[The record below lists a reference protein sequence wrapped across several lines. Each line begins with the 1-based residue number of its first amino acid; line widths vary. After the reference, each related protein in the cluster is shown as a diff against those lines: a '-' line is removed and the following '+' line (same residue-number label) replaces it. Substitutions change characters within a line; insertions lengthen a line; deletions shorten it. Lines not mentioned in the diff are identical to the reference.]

1 MDYHPWGRSLRRG
14 PEGRTHS
21 AATTCVRRGGCG
33 IVFAREP
40 HQPNAT
46 YVPVNAAP
54 RRPRPTRFS
63 RYAWGV
69 LAWNVAVVLWGALVR
84 ASGSGAGCGS
94 HWPRCNGQVIPQSP
108 TVHTLIEFTHRLMTG
123 LDTFLVL
130 GLLVAAFRFYPRGN
144 PVRLGAVLSTF
155 FLVTE
160 ALVGAALVKFDLV
173 ADNRSTA
180 RVWVMAVHLVNT
192 FILLAVLT
200 LTAWWAGGG
209 AAIRLRERG
218 RLAGVMLL
226 AVFATIAVGTTGA
239 ITALGDTLY
248 PKQAV
253 GIREAAAATF
263 LERLR
268 IVHPIVAVLTALY
281 VVAAGALAR
290 RMRPNAATARLSR
303 LLVALFALQVAA
315 GTINVALLAP
325 VWMQL
330 VHLLLADA
338 VWVALIC
345 TTAAALAVDDGVTVD
360 PTPVRADRPALSEAP
375 A

>member
-1 MDYHPWGRSLRRG
+1 MNVPPSRR
-14 PEGRTHS
+14 E
-21 AATTCVRRGGCG
+21 
-33 IVFAREP
+33 
-40 HQPNAT
+40 
-46 YVPVNAAP
+46 
-54 RRPRPTRFS
+54 TRFA

-69 LAWNVAVVLWGALVR
+69 LAWNVAVVLWGAFVR

-123 LDTFLVL
+123 LDTFMVL
-130 GLLVAAFRFYPRGN
+130 GLLAGAFLIHRKGS
-144 PVRLGAVLSTF
+144 PVRAGAVLSTF

-192 FILLAVLT
+192 FLLLAVLT
-200 LTAWWAGGG
+200 LTAWWASGG
-209 AAIRLRERG
+209 LPMKLRG
-218 RLAGVMLL
+218 RGKMASVMLL
-226 AVFATIAVGTTGA
+226 AVFATIVVGTTGA

-248 PKQAV
+248 PKQQV
-253 GIREAAAATF
+253 GLREAATATF

-281 VVAAGALAR
+281 VVLAGAIAR
-290 RMRPNAATARLSR
+290 RMRPSATTARLSR
-303 LLVALFALQVAA
+303 LLVALFAAQVVA
-315 GTINVALLAP
+315 GAINVILLAP
-325 VWMQL
+325 VWMQI

-338 VWVALIC
+338 VWIALIC
-345 TTAAALAVDDGVTVD
+345 TTAAALAVPDDAPEPP
-360 PTPVRADRPALSEAP
+360 PTPRPDRRALSEAP